1 MGLFSKPKIPSI
13 DIGALQRRAEE
24 TAQKRR
30 GITQGLTSDLSA
42 LNPQFEAKVNALGA
56 RLAPEAE
63 GRLEQ
68 LGQETAALG
77 GRERE
82 AAGVASRGMR
92 EAAFRDVPAA
102 QRAIRES
109 LGGSGLLNSGAAA
122 STLAR
127 PTLDALRTA
136 RDFDTS
142 QEADLLSR
150 QAGRDESLVNAR
162 FNERKEAMQTKFGL
176 DQDTI
181 NYLQSIGRE
190 DLIREAESL
199 SGIEGDLGSS
209 LLQTDMLG
217 QQQNIARASANA
229 ARRGAIISSLGQF
242 GGAALG
248 SFGGPMGAA
257 IGGQVGGAIG
267 GFAGGGSGGNFDPT
281 LLFALQQQQRNPT
294 RSAVTS
300 SLGRVPT
307 YSPTNRQMGY

>member
-13 DIGALQRRAEE
+13 DIGALQARAEQ

-30 GITQGLTSDLSA
+30 GITQGLTSNLSA
-42 LNPQFEAKVNALGA
+42 LNPQYEAKRTALGA

-63 GRLEQ
+63 QRLEQ

-92 EAAFRDVPAA
+92 EAAFRNVPEA

-162 FNERKEAMQTKFGL
+162 FNERKEAMQQKFGL

-181 NYLQSIGRE
+181 DYLQSIGRE

-199 SGIEGDLGSS
+199 SGIESDLGNS
-209 LLQTDMLG
+209 LLQTDILG
-217 QQQNIARASANA
+217 QQQNMAKANASA
-229 ARRGAIISSLGQF
+229 ARRGAIISSLGQL
-242 GGAALG
+242 GGAGLG
-248 SFGGPMGAA
+248 FLAGGGPMGAA
-257 IGGQVGGAIG
+257 IGGQLGGALG

-281 LLFALQQQQRNPT
+281 LLFALQQRNPT